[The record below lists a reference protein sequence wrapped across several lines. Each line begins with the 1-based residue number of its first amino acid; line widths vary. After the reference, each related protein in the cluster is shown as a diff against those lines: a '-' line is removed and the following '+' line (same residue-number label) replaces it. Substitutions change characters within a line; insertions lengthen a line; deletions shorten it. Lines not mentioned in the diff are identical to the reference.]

1 MTDKLLITMAS
12 WARWLLVTGVSLI
25 VGVVILVLV
34 GRQTISQVDS
44 LRPDIEELLSDNIG
58 VEVSLGQLSGEWPRL
73 VPILEVASVTIID
86 TDQSPSLVLDKIRAE
101 LDLFRSLRHT
111 NAVWRELVIDDLS
124 ITMVEDSIGRW
135 NLKGFTGGSETDLG
149 ELLKPF
155 MHSRLIHLE
164 NIHIDLQ
171 SFSGEST
178 SIKGASVK
186 VENDDEFH
194 RSEMSVYFSD
204 QDVPALFVLEG
215 YGDPSDLDSYNAE
228 GYLKIQNFDI
238 SAPLVEL
245 GKSLMPGSFSELK
258 QFKAGANSEIWLD
271 ISQGGRIDIEG
282 TMSVSEVSLDW
293 LADVPPIT
301 NMSSDIIG
309 WYIPGSSWGFRFQSL
324 DFDWSDTQIEPLDV
338 VFSERLG
345 PQWEDFDVSI
355 NHLNLDLLSDLLEK
369 ADVLTDS
376 ILTTVDKLR
385 PRGELSILTFGR
397 NKAGYF
403 ASANLENINVSPYKG
418 APGIKGVNGYLE
430 IEGTKALFHIEDNDG
445 FQLFFPKVYKDY
457 LPIQKAVGTV
467 YAQFNGPDE
476 NLIIRSSNITAQ
488 LEAGNANFL
497 FSVERNKTKNTS
509 IPEVALIIGGADI
522 NAAYFNE
529 YLPYKLSPSLLKW
542 LGASNLKGNVREFG
556 LLQRAGSGVDGAVMK
571 TTQLMFDIET
581 AALDYHPQWLG
592 LRDFDAIVLV
602 DDRFTQGEVSRG
614 TIGGANISNTS
625 LELGSYPLGHPK
637 SNLLT
642 INGELDS
649 SVSKAIG
656 ILANS
661 SLVNNLGPLPS
672 WEYEGKVEAQLAL
685 QVPLRQSEGA
695 SSAGTYNISSTLIDA
710 QLSIPNTPVSLTQM
724 NGVLNFSNERG
735 LYSDS
740 ITGQLWNQNLSA
752 SLAKRSGMQRIFIN
766 TIVEPASLNQLVN
779 FPWTRVVTGN
789 IPIEGELTING
800 GVGVA
805 QESLSLGSDNLSPVT
820 LLIKSQLESNEII
833 LPWPLGKSAREK
845 RDLALKLHFDS
856 GLTRIEGTMG
866 DKLVADLRFVES
878 IFKRG
883 VASFD
888 RTASIPS
895 DNEMLIAVYLPTVDL
910 DSWRPVATLF
920 GEQSSKTQPSWYPV
934 FDMNFDFLELGALE
948 LKQIKS
954 ETKFFDGQIDLQFFT
969 NLGDGKLLID
979 DTLGDVPKLTLTRL
993 NMSKD
998 FLAEKVSD
1006 QLLDPRTF
1014 PASDIVLESVVVDEK
1029 LWGNISFQLR
1039 PNSEGAAFKNIQG
1052 DIFGLKP
1059 GELAEEGEAL
1069 FFWGFDDKQ
1078 YSSRLTG
1085 PVGINNIGDFFE
1097 GLEIPT
1103 PVDSQSGKLVL
1114 DLEWLDQPW
1123 NFSKQ
1128 NIAGNFYVEL
1138 NQGSFYTSPGG
1149 ASAALKLISLFNFAN
1164 WLRRL
1169 QLDFSDVVG
1178 ENLAYNNLQ
1187 GKVEFDGGSARLF
1200 DPLRM
1205 EMPSGRM
1212 SMAGD
1217 FNLLNET
1224 ADAKL
1229 VATLPVATNLPW
1241 VVALLGGIPA
1251 AAGVY
1256 VTSKIVEKQVDR
1268 LSSISYT
1275 LNGPWDDIEVS
1286 VDKIFAAQLD
1296 DKPVDTQV
1304 PEQSSSDKE

>member
-1 MTDKLLITMAS
+1 MTDKLVITKAS

-25 VGVVILVLV
+25 IGVVILVLV

-44 LRPDIEELLSDNIG
+44 LRPDIEKLLSDNIG
-58 VEVSLGQLSGEWPRL
+58 LEVSLGQLSGEWPRL
-73 VPILEVASVTIID
+73 VPILEVASVAIID

-101 LDLFRSLRHT
+101 LDLFGSLRHT

-124 ITMVEDSIGRW
+124 ITMVEDSAGRW
-135 NLKGFTGGSETDLG
+135 SLKGFTGGAETDLG

-194 RSEMSVYFSD
+194 RSEMSVYFSE

-215 YGDPSDLDSYNAE
+215 YGDPSDLDSYNAQ

-245 GKSLMPGSFSELK
+245 GKSLMPGSFSELR

-301 NMSSDIIG
+301 NISSDIIG

-324 DFDWSDTQIEPLDV
+324 DFDWSNTQIEPLDV

-345 PQWEDFDVSI
+345 SQWEDFDVSI
-355 NHLNLDLLSDLLEK
+355 NHLNLNLLSDLLEK
-369 ADVLTDS
+369 TDALTDS
-376 ILTTVDKLR
+376 VLTTVDKLR
-385 PRGELSILTFGR
+385 PRGELSVLTFGH
-397 NKAGYF
+397 NKSGYF
-403 ASANLENINVSPYKG
+403 ASANLENINVSPFKG

-457 LPIQKAVGTV
+457 LPVEKAVGTV
-467 YAQFNGPDE
+467 HAQFNGPDK

-488 LEAGNANFL
+488 VEAGNANFL
-497 FSVERNKTKNTS
+497 FSVERNKNKS
-509 IPEVALIIGGADI
+509 IPEVALIIGASDI

-542 LGASNLKGNVREFG
+542 LEASNLKGNVREFG
-556 LLQRAGSGVDGAVMK
+556 LLQRAGPGVDGTVMRS
-571 TTQLMFDIET
+571 TQLMFDVEA

-614 TIGGANISNTS
+614 TIGGANILNTS
-625 LELGSYPLGHPK
+625 LELGGYPLGHPK

-649 SVSKAIG
+649 SVSEVIG

-685 QVPLRQSEGA
+685 QVPLKQSGGT

-710 QLSIPNTPVSLTQM
+710 HLSIPNTPVRLTQM

-740 ITGQLWNQNLSA
+740 IIGQLWNQDLSA
-752 SLAKRSGMQRIFIN
+752 NLAKRNGVQRIFIN

-779 FPWTRVVTGN
+779 FPWTKVVTGN
-789 IPIEGELTING
+789 IPIEGELTIKG
-800 GVGVA
+800 GAEIA
-805 QESLSLGSDNLSPVT
+805 QDSLSLGLDDLSPVT
-820 LLIKSQLESNEII
+820 LLINSQLESNEII
-833 LPWPLGKSAREK
+833 LPWPLGKSASEK

-856 GLTRIEGTMG
+856 GLTRIEGIMG
-866 DKLVADLRFVES
+866 DKLVADLRFVEG
-878 IFKRG
+878 IFSRG

-888 RTASIPS
+888 RAASVPS
-895 DNEMLIAVYLPTVDL
+895 DSEMLISVYLPTVDL
-910 DSWRPVATLF
+910 DSWRPIATLF
-920 GEQSSKTQPSWYPV
+920 GEQPSETQPTWYPV
-934 FDMNFDFLELGALE
+934 FDMNFDFLEVGALE

-954 ETKFFDGQIDLQFFT
+954 ETKFIDGQIDLQFFS
-969 NLGDGKLLID
+969 NLADGKLLID

-998 FLAEKVSD
+998 FLAEKVSG
-1006 QLLDPRTF
+1006 QSLDPRTF
-1014 PASDIVLESVVVDEK
+1014 PASDIVLESVAVDEK

-1039 PNSEGAAFKNIQG
+1039 PNSEGAAFKNIEG
-1052 DIFGLKP
+1052 DIFGLRP
-1059 GELAEEGEAL
+1059 GELAEEGETL

-1085 PVGINNIGDFFE
+1085 PVGINNIGDLFE

-1123 NFSKQ
+1123 SFSKQ
-1128 NIAGNFYVEL
+1128 NMAGNFNVEL

-1149 ASAALKLISLFNFAN
+1149 ASAALKLVSLFNFAN

-1187 GKVEFDGGSARLF
+1187 GKVEFDEGRARLL
-1200 DPLRM
+1200 DPLKM
-1205 EMPSGRM
+1205 QMPSGRM
-1212 SMAGD
+1212 SMAGE

-1224 ADAKL
+1224 ADAQL

-1268 LSSISYT
+1268 LSSISYN

-1296 DKPVDTQV
+1296 EKPIETPV
-1304 PEQSSSDKE
+1304 PVQSSGNKK